1 MTNNLI
7 KYKRIIWAL
16 SIAVVILTLSNYSAL
31 RKLDLII
38 RTPFDKIE
46 EIEDPAFQDSV
57 VIDDKKNANIIVLV
71 IDDFGYRNDSI
82 SDGFLELPVPITC
95 AVLPGH
101 NQSSRF
107 AKKAINA
114 GKEVIV
120 HMPMQSAIASSGE
133 DEFKLKI
140 GMTSEEIEW
149 RLNEALNEIPEAV
162 GINNHQGSK
171 ATTDGKVMAVVASV
185 LKNKNKFFLDSRTS
199 SKTVGEN
206 TMRSAGVPTARRHIF
221 LDNDLSIENISKQ
234 LDKLVTVAEKK
245 GLAIGIGH
253 VKGNTLKVLEEKIPA
268 LVEQG
273 FEFKFL
279 SQVVD

>member
-16 SIAVVILTLSNYSAL
+16 SIAVVILILSNYSAL

-38 RTPFDKIE
+38 RAPLDKIE
-46 EIEDPAFQDSV
+46 EIEEPVFQDSV
-57 VIDDKKNANIIVLV
+57 IIDDKKNANIIVLV

-120 HMPMQSAIASSGE
+120 HMPMQSTITSSGE

-185 LKNKNKFFLDSRTS
+185 LKNKNKSFLDSRTS

-206 TMRSAGVPTARRHIF
+206 TMRSIGVPTARRHIF

-234 LDKLVTVAEKK
+234 LDKLVAVAEKK

-253 VKGNTLKVLEEKIPA
+253 VKGNTLKVLEEEIPA

-279 SQVVD
+279 SQVID

>member
-16 SIAVVILTLSNYSAL
+16 SIAVVILILSNYSAL

-38 RTPFDKIE
+38 RAPFDKIE
-46 EIEDPAFQDSV
+46 EIEEPVFQDSV

-82 SDGFLELPVPITC
+82 SDGFLDLPVPITC

-120 HMPMQSAIASSGE
+120 HMPMQSAITSSGE

-206 TMRSAGVPTARRHIF
+206 TMRSVGVPTARRHIF

-253 VKGNTLKVLEEKIPA
+253 VKGNTLKVLEEEIPA

>member
-1 MTNNLI
+1 MDDLT

-16 SIAVVILTLSNYSAL
+16 SLTIAILVLSNYSAL
-31 RKLDLII
+31 RKLDLAI
-38 RTPFDKIE
+38 RTSPEIIEKIE
-46 EIEDPAFQDSV
+46 EPVFQDSV
-57 VIDDKKNANIIVLV
+57 FSVMDEKVNTIVLV
-71 IDDFGYRNDSI
+71 IDDFGYRDDSI
-82 SDGFLELPVPITC
+82 SDGFLNLSVPITC

-101 NQSSRF
+101 IQSSRF

-114 GKEVIV
+114 GKEVII
-120 HMPMQSAIASSGE
+120 HMPMQSTVSSSGE
-133 DEFKLKI
+133 EEFKLKT

-199 SKTVGEN
+199 SKTVGES
-206 TMRSAGVPTARRHIF
+206 TMRSVGVPTARRHIF
-221 LDNDLSIENISKQ
+221 LDNDLNIKNISKQ
-234 LDKLVTVAEKK
+234 LNKLVDVSEKK

-253 VKGNTLKVLEEKIPA
+253 VKGNTLKVLEKEIPD
-268 LVEQG
+268 LLERG
-273 FEFKFL
+273 FDFKFL

>member
-1 MTNNLI
+1 MTNSLI

-16 SIAVVILTLSNYSAL
+16 SIAVVILILSNYSAL

-46 EIEDPAFQDSV
+46 EIEEPVFQDSV

-82 SDGFLELPVPITC
+82 SDGFLDLRVPITC

-120 HMPMQSAIASSGE
+120 HMPMQSAITSSGE

-206 TMRSAGVPTARRHIF
+206 TMRSVGVPTARRHIF

-234 LDKLVTVAEKK
+234 LDKLVAVAEKK

-253 VKGNTLKVLEEKIPA
+253 VKGNTLKVLEEEIPA

>member
-16 SIAVVILTLSNYSAL
+16 SIAVVILILSNYSAL

-46 EIEDPAFQDSV
+46 EIEEPVFQDSV

-268 LVEQG
+268 LIEQG

>member
-16 SIAVVILTLSNYSAL
+16 SIAVVILILSNYSAL

-46 EIEDPAFQDSV
+46 EIEEPVFQDSV
-57 VIDDKKNANIIVLV
+57 IIDDKKNANTIVLV

-82 SDGFLELPVPITC
+82 SDGFLDLPVPITC

-120 HMPMQSAIASSGE
+120 HMPMQSAITSSGE

-206 TMRSAGVPTARRHIF
+206 TMRSVGVPTARRHIF
-221 LDNDLSIENISKQ
+221 LDNDLSIKNISKQ
-234 LDKLVTVAEKK
+234 LDKLVAVAEKK

-253 VKGNTLKVLEEKIPA
+253 VKGNTLKVLEEEIPA

>member
-1 MTNNLI
+1 MDDLT

-16 SIAVVILTLSNYSAL
+16 SLTIAILVLSNYSAL
-31 RKLDLII
+31 RKLDLAI
-38 RTPFDKIE
+38 RTSPEIIEKIE
-46 EIEDPAFQDSV
+46 EPVFQDSV
-57 VIDDKKNANIIVLV
+57 FSVMDEKVNTIVLV
-71 IDDFGYRNDSI
+71 IDDFGYRDDSI
-82 SDGFLELPVPITC
+82 SDGFLNLSVPITC

-101 NQSSRF
+101 IQSSRF

-114 GKEVIV
+114 GKEVII
-120 HMPMQSAIASSGE
+120 HMPMQSTVPSSGE
-133 DEFKLKI
+133 EEFKLKT

-171 ATTDGKVMAVVASV
+171 ATTDGKVMAAVASV

-199 SKTVGEN
+199 SKTVGES
-206 TMRSAGVPTARRHIF
+206 TMRSVGVPTARRHIF
-221 LDNDLSIENISKQ
+221 LDNDLNIKNISKQ
-234 LDKLVTVAEKK
+234 LNKLVDVSEKK

-253 VKGNTLKVLEEKIPA
+253 VKGNTLKVLEKEIPD
-268 LVEQG
+268 LLERG
-273 FEFKFL
+273 FDFKFL

>member
-16 SIAVVILTLSNYSAL
+16 SIAVVILILSNYSAL

-38 RTPFDKIE
+38 RAPLDKIE
-46 EIEDPAFQDSV
+46 EIEEPVFQDSV
-57 VIDDKKNANIIVLV
+57 IIDDKKNANIIVLV

-234 LDKLVTVAEKK
+234 LDKLVAVAEKK

>member
-1 MTNNLI
+1 MDDLT

-16 SIAVVILTLSNYSAL
+16 SLTIVILVLSNYSAL
-31 RKLDLII
+31 RKLDLAI
-38 RTPFDKIE
+38 RTSPEIIEKIE
-46 EIEDPAFQDSV
+46 EPVFQDSV
-57 VIDDKKNANIIVLV
+57 FSVMDEKVNTIVLV
-71 IDDFGYRNDSI
+71 IDDFGYRDDSI
-82 SDGFLELPVPITC
+82 SDGFLNLSVPITC

-101 NQSSRF
+101 IQSSRF

-114 GKEVIV
+114 GKEVII
-120 HMPMQSAIASSGE
+120 HMPMQSTVSSSGE
-133 DEFKLKI
+133 EEFKLKT

-199 SKTVGEN
+199 SKTVGES
-206 TMRSAGVPTARRHIF
+206 TMRSVGVPTARRHIF
-221 LDNDLSIENISKQ
+221 LDNDLNIKNISKQ
-234 LDKLVTVAEKK
+234 LNKLVDVSEKK

-253 VKGNTLKVLEEKIPA
+253 VKGNTLKVLEKEIPD
-268 LVEQG
+268 LLERG
-273 FEFKFL
+273 FDFKFL

>member
-16 SIAVVILTLSNYSAL
+16 SIAVVILILSNYSAL

-46 EIEDPAFQDSV
+46 EIEEPVFQDSV

-82 SDGFLELPVPITC
+82 SDGFLELPVPVTC

-120 HMPMQSAIASSGE
+120 HMPMQSAITSSGE

-206 TMRSAGVPTARRHIF
+206 TMRSVGVPTARRHIF

-234 LDKLVTVAEKK
+234 LNKLVTVAEKK

-253 VKGNTLKVLEEKIPA
+253 VKGNTLKVLEEEIPA

>member
-16 SIAVVILTLSNYSAL
+16 SIAVVILILSNYSAL

-38 RTPFDKIE
+38 RAPFDKIE
-46 EIEDPAFQDSV
+46 EIEEPVFQDSV
-57 VIDDKKNANIIVLV
+57 IIDDKKNANIIVLV

-206 TMRSAGVPTARRHIF
+206 TMRSVGVPTARRHIF

-253 VKGNTLKVLEEKIPA
+253 VKGNTLKVLEEEIPA

>member
-16 SIAVVILTLSNYSAL
+16 SIAVAILILSNYSAL

-38 RTPFDKIE
+38 RAPLDKIE
-46 EIEDPAFQDSV
+46 EIEEPVFQDSV
-57 VIDDKKNANIIVLV
+57 IIDDKKNANIIVLV

-234 LDKLVTVAEKK
+234 LDKLVAVAEKK

-253 VKGNTLKVLEEKIPA
+253 VKGNTLKVLEEEIPA

>member
-16 SIAVVILTLSNYSAL
+16 STAVVILILSNYSAL

-38 RTPFDKIE
+38 RAPLDKIE
-46 EIEDPAFQDSV
+46 EIEEPVFQDSV
-57 VIDDKKNANIIVLV
+57 IIDDKKNANIIVLV

-206 TMRSAGVPTARRHIF
+206 TMRSVGVPTARRHIF

>member
-16 SIAVVILTLSNYSAL
+16 SIAVVILILSNYSAL

-38 RTPFDKIE
+38 RAPLDKIE
-46 EIEDPAFQDSV
+46 EIEEPVFQDSV
-57 VIDDKKNANIIVLV
+57 IIDDKKNANIIVLV

-185 LKNKNKFFLDSRTS
+185 LKNKNKFLLDSRTS

-206 TMRSAGVPTARRHIF
+206 TMRSVGVPTARRHIF